1 MIKPIPWKD
10 IEALLH
16 RVQRPGRYVGGEYN
30 AVRKPWPKADIHVC
44 LAFPDT
50 YELGMSNFAMAILY
64 DILNQQP
71 GVLAERTYLPAPD
84 MIAEMRA
91 ADLPLYTLE
100 SYYPV
105 AAFDL
110 LAIST
115 AYEQLYTNTLE
126 LLDLA
131 RLPIHSA
138 ARDVGHPLVIGG
150 GHGTFNAEP
159 ITDFLDAFV
168 IGEGETIVVDIVEM
182 LRHTL
187 DQSRDAQLRAL
198 LDISGLYVPRFYR
211 VAPLVSDSEMT
222 AVSEPITDPERGVVP
237 VVPEAPPRIP
247 KRLVATLPP
256 SPVKQLVPNIDVV
269 HNRAVIEIQRGCT
282 RGCRFCQAGSIT
294 RPVRERPV
302 EEIEASAAAILK
314 ATGYEEI
321 APLSLSSADHSEI
334 QTLLARFQE
343 RFAEQYVTVSL
354 PSLRIDSFSID
365 LADSL
370 SQGRRSGFTVAPEA
384 ATDKLRNRI
393 NKAIP
398 TAQLY
403 DVAEEIFRRGWR
415 TIKLYFMI
423 GLPGETDEDIEAIV
437 DIAHEVRRIGRRAR
451 GRKSEVHVS
460 ASTFV
465 PKPHTVFQWE
475 PLARPDV
482 IERRQAYLKAHI
494 RGRGLRFMWNDYA
507 ETRLEALLGRGDRRL
522 NAVVERAWRLGAR
535 FDAWRDWR
543 NFEAWEQAIAET
555 DLDVEAYLYR
565 RRVEDEVFPW
575 DHLHSGVERA
585 FLLRDY
591 RRSQRGER
599 LSDCREAC
607 HACGILAN
615 YGEQWTCTWQCP
627 RPASATEAAPTSRR
641 QSEAASATE
650 AASAI
655 KAAAVSGVGSNL
667 AGATD
672 MSTEDVPEAAELVPP
687 AVRHRITFAKRGP
700 LAYVSVLEL
709 GRIWERSLRRAGVQL
724 QYSQGFNPR
733 PKLQLA
739 SALPVGCGG
748 EAEWL
753 DLWLEEPC
761 PATQIAR
768 ALQGMMPQG
777 LEVFQVAAVDEDA
790 PPLAECIIAA
800 EYRVW
805 VRETSLAVVGEAI
818 KTLLNQERV
827 LRPRRGRKHRGK
839 TYDLRPLVEALALE
853 EAPEPWVGM
862 RMRLTARHGATGR
875 ADEVLKALNLG
886 DKPRRCTRLRMI
898 LGDTCGL
905 S

>member
-1 MIKPIPWKD
+1 MIKPIPWEA

-16 RVQRPGRYVGGEYN
+16 GVQKPGRYVGGEYN
-30 AVRKPWPKADIHVC
+30 AVQKPWSEADIHVC

-50 YELGMSNFAMAILY
+50 YELGMSNFAMTILY

-100 SYYPV
+100 RYYPV

-115 AYEQLYTNTLE
+115 AYEQLYTNILE

-131 RLPIHSA
+131 HLPIHSA
-138 ARDVGHPLVIGG
+138 ARDAGYPLVIGG

-159 ITDFLDAFV
+159 IADFLDAFV
-168 IGEGETIVVDIVEM
+168 IGEGEDVVVDVVEA
-182 LRHTL
+182 LRATC

-198 LDISGLYVPRFYR
+198 LDIAGLYVPRFY
-211 VAPLVSDSEMT
+211 T
-222 AVSEPITDPERGVVP
+222 GAVSEVIAASEPSTGSRVIPTL
-237 VVPEAPPRIP
+237 PEAPPHIAKRI
-247 KRLVATLPP
+247 VATLPP
-256 SPVKQLVPNIDVV
+256 TPVKQLVPNIDVV

-302 EEIEASAAAILK
+302 EEIEASAAVILK

-334 QTLLARFQE
+334 QTLLERFQA
-343 RFAEQYVTVSL
+343 RFAEHHVTVSL

-370 SQGRRSGFTVAPEA
+370 SHGRRSGFTVAPEA
-384 ATDKLRNRI
+384 ATDKLRHRI
-393 NKAIP
+393 NKVIP
-398 TAQLY
+398 TDQLY
-403 DVAEEIFRRGWR
+403 DVAEEIFSRGWR

-423 GLPGETDEDIEAIV
+423 GLPGETDEDIVAIA
-437 DIAHEVRRIGRRAR
+437 DIAHEVRRIGRRER

-465 PKPHTVFQWE
+465 PKPHTVFQWV
-475 PLARPDV
+475 PLARPEV
-482 IERRQAYLKAHI
+482 IERRQAYLKEHI

-522 NAVVERAWRLGAR
+522 NAVVERAWQLGAR

-543 NFEAWEQAIAET
+543 NFDAWDQAIAET
-555 DLDVEAYLYR
+555 GLDVDAYLYR
-565 RRVEDEVFPW
+565 NRTEDEVFPW
-575 DHLHSGVERA
+575 DHLHSGVEKA
-585 FLLRDY
+585 FLWRDY

-599 LSDCREAC
+599 LSDCRETC

-615 YGEQWTCTWQCP
+615 YGEQWTGSWQCP
-627 RPASATEAAPTSRR
+627 RSASA
-641 QSEAASATE
+641 SEAVPVSQGE
-650 AASAI
+650 RE
-655 KAAAVSGVGSNL
+655 AVSAPEADRNPT
-667 AGATD
+667 GAAD
-672 MSTEDVPEAAELVPP
+672 GLIENAAEAAEPAPP

-709 GRIWERSLRRAGVQL
+709 GSIWERSLRRASVPL

-753 DLWLEEPC
+753 DLWLEAPC
-761 PATQIAR
+761 SSAKIAR
-768 ALQGMMPQG
+768 ALHGMTPQG
-777 LEVFQVAAVDEDA
+777 LEISQVEAVDEDA

-805 VRETSLAVVGEAI
+805 VRETSSVVVAEAI
-818 KTLLNQERV
+818 AMLLDQESV
-827 LRPRRGRKHRGK
+827 PRPRRGRKHRGK

-853 EAPEPWVGM
+853 KAPEPWVGI
-862 RMRLTARHGATGR
+862 RMRLAARHGATGR
-875 ADEVLKALNLG
+875 ADEVLKALGLG
-886 DKPRRCTRLRMI
+886 DKPQRCTRLRMI
-898 LGDTCGL
+898 VDTDHPCGYG
-905 S
+905 SSA

>member
-1 MIKPIPWKD
+1 MIKPIPWKN

-16 RVQRPGRYVGGEYN
+16 RVQKPGRYVGGEYN
-30 AVRKPWPKADIHVC
+30 AIHRPWPEADVHVC

-50 YELGMSNFAMAILY
+50 YELGMSNFAMTILY

-71 GVLAERTYLPAPD
+71 DVLAERTYLPAPD

-131 RLPIHSA
+131 QLPIHSV
-138 ARDVGHPLVIGG
+138 ARDAHDPLVIGG

-168 IGEGETIVVDIVEM
+168 IGEGEEVIVDVVEM
-182 LRHTL
+182 LRDTL
-187 DQSRDAQLRAL
+187 DQPRDVQLRAL
-198 LDISGLYVPRFYR
+198 LDIPGLYVPRFYTLPDT
-211 VAPLVSDSEMT
+211 ASDST
-222 AVSEPITDPERGVVP
+222 ADPTSRQVVP
-237 VVPEAPPRIP
+237 LIPEAPARVP
-247 KRLVATLPP
+247 KRLVAQLPP
-256 SPVKQLVPNIDVV
+256 TPVQQLVPNVDVV

-302 EEIEASAAAILK
+302 EEIEASAAAILE

-321 APLSLSSADHSEI
+321 APLSLSSADHSGI
-334 QTLLARFQE
+334 QTLLERFQA
-343 RFAEQYVTVSL
+343 RFAEQHVTISL
-354 PSLRIDSFSID
+354 PSLRIDSFSVD

-384 ATDKLRNRI
+384 ATDELRNRI

-403 DVAEEIFRRGWR
+403 DVAEEIFQRGWR

-423 GLPGETDEDIEAIV
+423 GLPGETDEDIEAIA

-475 PLARPDV
+475 PLACPEV
-482 IERRQAYLKAHI
+482 IERRQAYLKNHI

-543 NFEAWEQAIAET
+543 NFKAWDQAIAEAG
-555 DLDVEAYLYR
+555 LDVDAYLYR
-565 RRVEDEVFPW
+565 RRAEDEVFPW
-575 DHLHSGVERA
+575 DHLHSGVEKA

-599 LSDCREAC
+599 LSDCREQC

-615 YGEQWTCTWQCP
+615 YGDQWTHAWQCP
-627 RPASATEAAPTSRR
+627 GLVPDTEAALGSRR
-641 QSEAASATE
+641 QPEVARDLNVARNPTSPEVARD
-650 AASAI
+650 
-655 KAAAVSGVGSNL
+655 L
-667 AGATD
+667 TD
-672 MSTEDVPEAAELVPP
+672 AERMEP
-687 AVRHRITFAKRGP
+687 ALRHRITFAKRGP

-709 GRIWERSLRRAGVQL
+709 SRIWERSLRRAGVSL

-753 DLWLEEPC
+753 DLWLEEPW
-761 PATQIAR
+761 PSSQIAR
-768 ALQGMMPQG
+768 ALQGMMPSG
-777 LEVFQVAAVDEDA
+777 LDISQVEAIDEDA

-805 VRETSLAVVGEAI
+805 VRETSPALVEEAI
-818 KTLLNQERV
+818 VTLLGQESV
-827 LRPRRGRKHRGK
+827 PRPRRGRKHRGK
-839 TYDLRPLVEALALE
+839 TYDLRPLIEALTLE
-853 EAPEPWVGM
+853 KAPEPWVGIS
-862 RMRLTARHGATGR
+862 MRLTARHGATGR
-875 ADEVLKALNLG
+875 ADEVLKALGLG

-898 LGDTCGL
+898 LEDTCRL